1 MKGWRNEE
9 DMKHVKPL
17 LASALTIA
25 MLAGM
30 GACGG
35 GDNNNASGNNSGGE
49 KVIKVQ
55 TFNNPGFG
63 APTSERP
70 GADLW
75 KKFEAE
81 HPGVKIEETAAA
93 SSDDARAAF
102 NTAISTGSD
111 AYDVYLTEVDWM
123 PSLMAMPDKFVDL
136 KDATKNNDWVDWKTE
151 GATVD
156 GKLIGAGTDIGPE
169 AICYRQDLLEKA
181 GLPSKPE
188 EFAKWVG
195 GENATWDTFF
205 KAGEEYTKK
214 TGLPWYDSMASNWQ
228 SMINQLPES
237 YVSKDGE
244 IIATDNKQVK
254 ELYDKLVA
262 TKDMSA
268 HLQQWSD
275 DWNAA
280 FKADDGFATIQCP
293 PWLVN
298 NIKGNTG
305 EDFKGWAIADVF
317 PGGGGNWGGSYLVVP
332 ESSKNKD
339 VATELVA
346 WLTAPEQQ
354 TAVFETANNYPS
366 SKKSQESKEVSEKT
380 DPYLN
385 DAKVGEIFAN
395 RANAYD
401 VVPYKGSQYF
411 DIQTKMTDA
420 LNRVDVTQEQN
431 ADQAY
436 KQWVEDVKAL
446 S

>member
-1 MKGWRNEE
+1 MHDEE

-81 HPGVKIEETAAA
+81 HPGVKVEETAAA
-93 SSDDARAAF
+93 SSEDARAAF

-111 AYDVYLTEVDWM
+111 AYDVYLTDVDWM

-136 KDATKNNDWVDWKTE
+136 KGATKNNDWVDWKTE

-188 EFAKWVG
+188 EFAK
-195 GENATWDTFF
+195 
-205 KAGEEYTKK
+205 
-214 TGLPWYDSMASNWQ
+214 
-228 SMINQLPES
+228 
-237 YVSKDGE
+237 
-244 IIATDNKQVK
+244 
-254 ELYDKLVA
+254 
-262 TKDMSA
+262 
-268 HLQQWSD
+268 
-275 DWNAA
+275 
-280 FKADDGFATIQCP
+280 
-293 PWLVN
+293 
-298 NIKGNTG
+298 
-305 EDFKGWAIADVF
+305 
-317 PGGGGNWGGSYLVVP
+317 
-332 ESSKNKD
+332 
-339 VATELVA
+339 
-346 WLTAPEQQ
+346 
-354 TAVFETANNYPS
+354 
-366 SKKSQESKEVSEKT
+366 
-380 DPYLN
+380 
-385 DAKVGEIFAN
+385 
-395 RANAYD
+395 
-401 VVPYKGSQYF
+401 
-411 DIQTKMTDA
+411 
-420 LNRVDVTQEQN
+420 
-431 ADQAY
+431 
-436 KQWVEDVKAL
+436 
-446 S
+446 

>member
-1 MKGWRNEE
+1 
-9 DMKHVKPL
+9 MKHFKPL
-17 LASALTIA
+17 LASALTVA
-25 MLAGM
+25 MLVSM

-35 GDNNNASGNNSGGE
+35 SNGASSGNSGEGT
-49 KVIKVQ
+49 VIKVQ

-63 APTSERP
+63 EATSERP

-75 KKFEAE
+75 KKFEEA
-81 HPGVKIEETAAA
+81 HPGVKVEETAAA

-102 NTAISTGSD
+102 NTAISTGSN

-123 PSLMAMPDKFVDL
+123 PSLMAMPDKFADL
-136 KDATKNNDWVDWKTE
+136 TEATKGNDWVDWKTQ
-151 GATVD
+151 GATVN

-169 AICYRQDLLEKA
+169 AICYRADLLDKA
-181 GLPSKPE
+181 GLPSDPAK
-188 EFAKWVG
+188 FAEWVG
-195 GENATWDTFF
+195 GDNATWETFF

-228 SMINQLPES
+228 SMINQLEES
-237 YVSKDGE
+237 YVSKDGK
-244 IIATDNKQVK
+244 IIATDNKDVK
-254 ELYDKLVA
+254 DLYDQLTA

-275 DWNAA
+275 D
-280 FKADDGFATIQCP
+280 GFATIQCP
-293 PWLVN
+293 PWLIN

-305 EDFKGWAIADVF
+305 EDFKGWQIADVF

-332 ESSKNKD
+332 ESSQNKEL
-339 VATELVA
+339 ATELVA

-354 TAVFETANNYPS
+354 TAVFTTASNYPS
-366 SKKSQESKEVSEKT
+366 SKKSQESKEVSSKT

-401 VVPYKGSQYF
+401 VVPYKGNQYF

-420 LNRVDVTQEQN
+420 LNRVDVTQEQD
-431 ADQAY
+431 AAY
-436 KQWVEDVKAL
+436 KQWTEDVKAL